1 MLGLNVTASEV
12 IEGFDELDSLL
23 RRDAG
28 SRGVLRAGPWHRRSP
43 LLAGKG
49 GFPGGSRRR
58 NVGHLDADKGPCL
71 GNVGHRHSK
80 GRFDGLRQVTLDGF

>member
-1 MLGLNVTASEV
+1 MLDLRIAASEV
-12 IEGFDELDSLL
+12 IESFDELDSLL

-28 SRGVLRAGPWHRRSP
+28 SRGVLRAGPWHRRGP

-49 GFPGGSRRR
+49 GFPGGSRCR

-71 GNVGHRHSK
+71 GNVGHRHRK
-80 GRFDGLRQVTLDGF
+80 GCFNGLRQVTLDGF